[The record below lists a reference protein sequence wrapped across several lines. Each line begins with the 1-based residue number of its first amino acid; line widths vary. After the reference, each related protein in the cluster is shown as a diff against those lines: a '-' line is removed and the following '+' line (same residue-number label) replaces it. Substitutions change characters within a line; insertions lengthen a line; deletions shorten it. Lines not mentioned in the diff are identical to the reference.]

1 LGYSAR
7 VLNEPLDSIYAP
19 PSTALLESLRGLG
32 YSASTAAADII
43 DNAIS
48 AGAEKIWVMND
59 LVSSVGDSYVAFAD
73 NGGGM
78 SEERLQ
84 EAMIAGSRDP
94 RKTLAEGELGR
105 FGLGL
110 KTASLSQGRRLTVWS
125 KSNGATAAIRQWDL
139 DRINEGKGWNLF
151 RTPQSQAD
159 NHHLAKI
166 LERTGLGSASSG
178 TVVMW
183 SNLDRF
189 LELNEKADVDL
200 DLLAEDGATNE
211 QVMARKVEGLLE
223 HSSRVFHRF
232 LTPQGEQPA
241 RLTISKLFPDGT
253 EYNTSPWDPFL
264 ETEKYASSKTQYEAQ
279 QRVLKRQPGE
289 ALIKPVILPH
299 RDQVPDETWNMLGGQ
314 SSLISLQ
321 GFYVYREERLI
332 HFGGWLDL
340 DYAPDDHYKL
350 ARVAIFLSN
359 TADAQWKVPVDKSS
373 VQIPASALK
382 VLQQIARTSRRK
394 AQEVYRG
401 RPRGPRVPGARAAQ
415 AEVPIWKE
423 QRHDDDGRRR
433 TTFRV
438 NRSHPLVK
446 AVAKDPKAISSL
458 LSAIE
463 DGVPYPDIRIAM
475 SERDGGV
482 VGVTDI
488 PTSVEQLRAAIDIV
502 TAIGETRCLALK
514 RISETVAPFNSPE
527 YREAVALL
535 KEEWK
540 CKWLVDHE

>member
-1 LGYSAR
+1 LRYSAP
-7 VLNEPLDSIYAP
+7 VIDDDLDFEHAP
-19 PSTALLESLRGLG
+19 PRTTLLESLRGLG

-48 AGAEKIWVMND
+48 AGAKNIWVMND
-59 LVSSVGDSYVAFAD
+59 LVASVGDSYVAFAD
-73 NGGGM
+73 NGSGM
-78 SEERLQ
+78 SEERLR

-110 KTASLSQGRRLTVWS
+110 KTASLSQCRRLTVWS
-125 KSNGATAAIRQWDL
+125 KSGGAKPSIRQWDL
-139 DRINEGKGWNLF
+139 DRINEGQGWRLF
-151 RTPQSQAD
+151 NSPQTQAD
-159 NHHLAKI
+159 KDHLANI
-166 LERTGLGSASSG
+166 LQSTGLEKADSG

-189 LELNEKADVDL
+189 LELNEKADIDL
-200 DLLAEDGATNE
+200 DLLEEDGATNE
-211 QVMARKVEGLLE
+211 QVMARKVQELLD
-223 HSSRVFHRF
+223 HAARVFHRF
-232 LTPQGEQPA
+232 LTPQGGQPA
-241 RLTISKLFPDGT
+241 RLTISKRFADGT
-253 EYNTSPWDPFL
+253 EYITPPWDPFL
-264 ETEKYASSKTQYEAQ
+264 ETEKFASSKTQYEAH

-289 ALIKPVILPH
+289 ALIKPIILPH
-299 RDQVPDETWNMLGGQ
+299 RDQLPDETWNMLGGQ

-332 HFGGWLDL
+332 HIGGWLDL

-382 VLQQIARTSRRK
+382 ALQQIARAARRK
-394 AQEVYRG
+394 AQDVYRG
-401 RPRGPRVPGARAAQ
+401 RKGGPRGPGKGDGKAI
-415 AEVPIWKE
+415 VPIWKE
-423 QRHDDDGRRR
+423 VRHDDDGRRR
-433 TTFRV
+433 TSFRV

-446 AVAKDPKAISSL
+446 AVAKDPKAIGAL
-458 LSAIE
+458 LGAIE

-482 VGVTDI
+482 VGITDI
-488 PTSVEQLRAAIDIV
+488 PTSVEQLRMAIEIV
-502 TAIGETRCLALK
+502 KAVGETPCLALK
-514 RISETVAPFNSPE
+514 RISETVAPFDAHE
-527 YREAVALL
+527 YREAVSRLR
-535 KEEWK
+535 EEWK
-540 CKWLVDHE
+540 CKWKEDHE

>member
-1 LGYSAR
+1 MSDA
-7 VLNEPLDSIYAP
+7 IYAP

-43 DNAIS
+43 DNAVS
-48 AGAEKIWVMND
+48 AGAKNIWVMND
-59 LVSSVGDSYVAFAD
+59 LVASVGDSYVAFAD
-73 NGGGM
+73 NGFGM

-84 EAMIAGSRDP
+84 AAMIAGSRDP
-94 RKTLAEGELGR
+94 RKVLADGELGR

-125 KSNGATAAIRQWDL
+125 KSKSASPSICQWDL
-139 DRINEGKGWNLF
+139 DRINEGKGWQLF
-151 RTPQSQAD
+151 RSPQTHAD
-159 NHHLAKI
+159 KEHLESV
-166 LERTGLGSASSG
+166 LGRTGLISAESG

-189 LELNEKADVDL
+189 LELNEKENVDL
-200 DLLAEDGATNE
+200 ELLEEDGATNE
-211 QVMARKVEGLLE
+211 QVMARKVQELID
-223 HSSRVFHRF
+223 HAARVFHRF
-232 LTPQGEQPA
+232 LTPQGDQPA
-241 RLTISKLFPDGT
+241 RLTISKLFADGS
-253 EYNTSPWDPFL
+253 EYVAFPWDPFL
-264 ETEKYASSKTQYEAQ
+264 ETERFASNKTQYEAD

-299 RDQVPDETWNMLGGQ
+299 RDQLPDETWNMLGGQ

-332 HFGGWLDL
+332 HIGGWLDL

-359 TADAQWKVPVDKSS
+359 TGDAQWKVPVDKSS

-382 VLQQIARTSRRK
+382 VLQQIARTARRK

-401 RPRGPRVPGARAAQ
+401 RSRGPRVPGTRSTQ
-415 AEVPIWKE
+415 ALVPIWKE
-423 QRHDDDGRRR
+423 QRHDDERGRR
-433 TTFRV
+433 TSFRV

-463 DGVPYPDIRIAM
+463 DGIPYPDIRIAM

-482 VGVTDI
+482 VGVADI
-488 PTSVEQLRAAIDIV
+488 PTSVEQLRSAIAIV
-502 TAIGETRCLALK
+502 SGVGESNCEVLK
-514 RISETVAPFNSPE
+514 RLSETVAPFDSFE
-527 YREAVALL
+527 YQAAVLL
-535 KEEWK
+535 LREEWK
-540 CKWLVDHE
+540 CKWKEEHE

>member
-1 LGYSAR
+1 
-7 VLNEPLDSIYAP
+7 
-19 PSTALLESLRGLG
+19 
-32 YSASTAAADII
+32 
-43 DNAIS
+43 
-48 AGAEKIWVMND
+48 
-59 LVSSVGDSYVAFAD
+59 
-73 NGGGM
+73 
-78 SEERLQ
+78 
-84 EAMIAGSRDP
+84 
-94 RKTLAEGELGR
+94 
-105 FGLGL
+105 
-110 KTASLSQGRRLTVWS
+110 
-125 KSNGATAAIRQWDL
+125 
-139 DRINEGKGWNLF
+139 
-151 RTPQSQAD
+151 
-159 NHHLAKI
+159 
-166 LERTGLGSASSG
+166 
-178 TVVMW
+178 
-183 SNLDRF
+183 
-189 LELNEKADVDL
+189 
-200 DLLAEDGATNE
+200 
-211 QVMARKVEGLLE
+211 
-223 HSSRVFHRF
+223 
-232 LTPQGEQPA
+232 
-241 RLTISKLFPDGT
+241 
-253 EYNTSPWDPFL
+253 
-264 ETEKYASSKTQYEAQ
+264 
-279 QRVLKRQPGE
+279 
-289 ALIKPVILPH
+289 VILPH